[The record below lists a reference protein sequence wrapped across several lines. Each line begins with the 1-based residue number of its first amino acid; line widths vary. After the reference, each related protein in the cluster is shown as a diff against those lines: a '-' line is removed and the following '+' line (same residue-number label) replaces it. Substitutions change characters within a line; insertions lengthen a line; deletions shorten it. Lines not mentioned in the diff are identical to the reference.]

1 MKRIF
6 LLRHGKAES
15 PGRSDDHGRV
25 LVARGLRDSMEV
37 GRWMADR
44 EMTPD
49 RVLISSAVRTQQSFE
64 RWRVGAQWSGNAD
77 TDLGLYLASGDEIC
91 NRIATLDDAQ
101 DSVLLIGHNPG
112 LEMTVRH
119 LSDTSIVMRTSTLA
133 ILVSPMDSW
142 AHAIGQGAC
151 ELNDSHTRV
160 NI

>member
-15 PGRSDDHGRV
+15 PGRSDDHGRA

-37 GRWMADR
+37 GRWMAEQ

-64 RWRVGAQWSGNAD
+64 RWRVGAQWSGDAD
-77 TDLGLYLASGDEIC
+77 TDQGLYLASRDEIC
-91 NRIATLDDAQ
+91 SRIAALDDAQ
-101 DSVLLIGHNPG
+101 DSVLVIGHNPG

-119 LSDTSIVMRTSTLA
+119 LSDTSLVMRTSTLA

-142 AHAIGQGAC
+142 AHAMGQGAC
-151 ELNDSHTRV
+151 ELTETHTRV
-160 NI
+160 SI